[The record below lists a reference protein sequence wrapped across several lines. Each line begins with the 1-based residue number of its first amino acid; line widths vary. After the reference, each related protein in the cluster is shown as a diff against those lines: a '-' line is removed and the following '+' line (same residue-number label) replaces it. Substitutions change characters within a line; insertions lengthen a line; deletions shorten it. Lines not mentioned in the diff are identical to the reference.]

1 MLEAKDLPR
10 CDLSDFIEQR
20 LALAIGRDRHERARQ
35 ARVQVEQARPAC
47 PNLALPLPYLQHSS
61 CGVCVCLGSVV
72 GLSGLCCGLTVPVIA
87 TCSAPTL
94 PYPCST
100 LALPTAR
107 SLQGVCLGCVVG
119 RQSP

>member
-47 PNLALPLPYLQHSS
+47 PTLSLPLPTRQHGSS
-61 CGVCVCLGSVV
+61 L
-72 GLSGLCCGLTVPVIA
+72 
-87 TCSAPTL
+87 
-94 PYPCST
+94 
-100 LALPTAR
+100 R
-107 SLQGVCLGCVVG
+107 GVCLGCVVG
-119 RQSP
+119 